1 MSTANDEI
9 DGAAYSS
16 WGRIQSFLD
25 FIRMS
30 LVSSLQNCCFIY
42 AASATHQLASSGCG
56 SVPKRWGM
64 CPWGSVDVDGHFRFF
79 CPISPIIAY
88 QRRALFGIRIK
99 SVFARFCCS
108 DTRFPK
114 SVPKSQWLTTPPFCM
129 SLKFQVGDCRWVG
142 SCSYVFSFWDPG
154 WRSSPCLQH
163 AILRIERKSKRP
175 GRNAQWLFRLLVRRG
190 KASSP
195 LNIGA

>member
-9 DGAAYSS
+9 DGVAYSS

-30 LVSSLQNCCFIY
+30 LVSSLQSCCFIY
-42 AASATHQLASSGCG
+42 VASATHQLASSGCG
-56 SVPKRWGM
+56 SVPN
-64 CPWGSVDVDGHFRFF
+64 DGACAHEGTWMWMAILGFLSYFTRV
-79 CPISPIIAY
+79 IAY
-88 QRRALFGIRIK
+88 QRRTLFGIRIK

-114 SVPKSQWLTTPPFCM
+114 SVPKSQWLTTPPFYM

-154 WRSSPCLQH
+154 
-163 AILRIERKSKRP
+163 
-175 GRNAQWLFRLLVRRG
+175 
-190 KASSP
+190 
-195 LNIGA
+195 